1 MFVRY
6 QPTATPA
13 TKSAIQKS
21 LGGTLQLAIAMVE
34 TANLLSTYDFGDNK
48 QDDAANFGI
57 YKMNWG
63 MIRQCPSAIA
73 IGVDAAIVGPKINGD
88 PALATQ
94 ILLEAMQMWSINS
107 PEPNHPVANNFWAG
121 HRQGST
127 GLNNVDGAD
136 WADIQDYYLGVQV
149 LKAKCDGDTE
159 IWTSSVRYYVDIDP
173 I

>member
-1 MFVRY
+1 MFVRS

-13 TKSAIQKS
+13 TKYAIQTN

-34 TANLLSTYDFGDNK
+34 TFNLLSTYDFGDNK

-63 MIRQCPSAIA
+63 MIQKCPSAMA
-73 IGVDAAIVGPKINGD
+73 IGADAAEVGPKINAD
-88 PALATQ
+88 PALATK
-94 ILLEAMQMWSINS
+94 ILLEAMQIWSINP

-127 GLNNVDGAD
+127 GLNNGDGVNWD
-136 WADIQDYYLGVQV
+136 DIQDYYLGVQV
-149 LKAKCDGDTE
+149 LKAKCDGDSDV
-159 IWTSSVRYYVDIDP
+159 WTSGVRYYVDIDP